1 MTAAVGTYAR
11 VTLLGITRR
20 RLTIVILIALPLVFY
35 AVSHDAPGRSVRSL
49 LFGLS
54 WALSTVAFFTTSASR
69 NVEPR
74 LVLAGWRRAALTSAR
89 LTALAALAMAL
100 AAALWAIVAVD
111 QQVRS
116 LSAVAVDFVVTA
128 AVAILFGTAVGALI
142 HGELQGALTIFFFA
156 GLQAVA
162 NPFDS
167 WTKALPFWSS
177 RELGT
182 WAIDGPT
189 QGSLQTGL
197 MHALVWAEIC
207 VAVLAISERRHS
219 SAIHAREI

>member
-1 MTAAVGTYAR
+1 MTAAAIGTYGR
-11 VTLLGITRR
+11 VTLLGIARR
-20 RLTIVILIALPLVFY
+20 RLTIIVLLALPLAFY
-35 AVSHDAPGRSVRSL
+35 AVSHDATGRSVRSL

-74 LVLAGWRRAALTSAR
+74 LELAGWHRSALISAR
-89 LTALAALAMAL
+89 LIALAALGMML
-100 AAALWAIVAVD
+100 AAALWTIVAVD
-111 QQVRS
+111 QPVRS

-128 AVAILFGTAVGALI
+128 VVAVLFGTAVGALI
-142 HGELQGALTIFFFA
+142 QGELQGALTIFFFA

-167 WTKALPFWSS
+167 WTKVLPFWSS

-182 WAIDGPT
+182 WAIDGPAL
-189 QGSLQTGL
+189 GSLRAGL
-197 MHALVWAEIC
+197 LHALIWTVIC
-207 VAVLAISERRHS
+207 VGVLAITERHHRS
-219 SAIHAREI
+219 R